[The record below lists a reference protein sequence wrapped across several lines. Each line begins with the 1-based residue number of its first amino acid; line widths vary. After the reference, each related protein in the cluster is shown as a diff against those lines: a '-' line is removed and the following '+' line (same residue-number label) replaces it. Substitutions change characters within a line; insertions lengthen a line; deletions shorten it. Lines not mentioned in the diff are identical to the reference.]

1 MSEDRQLWAVHLILD
16 FEPISRVFQEIGH
29 AIRAGDPRINRIDVS
44 KPDFLAW
51 EDLPP
56 VRLPI
61 QQISP
66 PLIIPFQQVPLEAPI
81 AAKEEIASSRL
92 SLEEEIDQFCFVE
105 DMGPSEKLVDISNS
119 ETESVNL
126 SSVHPKLL
134 IITWIDSESEEEEE
148 HMNQNKWLGLKGLLA
163 GRNKRGS
170 LKEVPKTQPP
180 AIPPPAFPTDF
191 GLFAMPNLKKRKP
204 DHELEEGE
212 VAPQKDNKQQK
223 VAKDPRDKRGASV
236 DSRDEA
242 EVRRPQR
249 TWAPQLELEGA
260 PIPYDASIWD
270 AQRGHANYL
279 AQALQQPLFLFRDME
294 SIRRTGQPDL
304 FMSLKKDLAMVSCTF
319 LIHVFKIFFFLS
331 VVLIVFLII
340 LAISMQVT

>member
-126 SSVHPKLL
+126 SSVHPKQL
-134 IITWIDSESEEEEE
+134 IITWIDSES
-148 HMNQNKWLGLKGLLA
+148 
-163 GRNKRGS
+163 
-170 LKEVPKTQPP
+170 
-180 AIPPPAFPTDF
+180 
-191 GLFAMPNLKKRKP
+191 
-204 DHELEEGE
+204 
-212 VAPQKDNKQQK
+212 
-223 VAKDPRDKRGASV
+223 
-236 DSRDEA
+236 
-242 EVRRPQR
+242 
-249 TWAPQLELEGA
+249 
-260 PIPYDASIWD
+260 
-270 AQRGHANYL
+270 
-279 AQALQQPLFLFRDME
+279 
-294 SIRRTGQPDL
+294 
-304 FMSLKKDLAMVSCTF
+304 
-319 LIHVFKIFFFLS
+319 
-331 VVLIVFLII
+331 
-340 LAISMQVT
+340 